1 MQYDFPFQT
10 YIYMLFITAKR
21 KAEILKW
28 HTLQPLT
35 CIDN

>member
-1 MQYDFPFQT
+1 MPYDLPFQT
-10 YIYMLFITAKR
+10 CIYMFFITEKR